1 MNYNSNFV
9 IEIKNAVRAK
19 RREVLLPLSKLNKE
33 IGKVLVREGFL
44 EEIKEE
50 KNMIRA
56 KLKYDKRTPRF
67 SDVTLISKPSLRN
80 YIGNK
85 DILDLERKGRKTIV
99 ISTSQGLMTGK
110 EAYKKGLGGEVLFAI
125 W

>member
-19 RREVLLPLSKLNKE
+19 RREVLLPLSKFNKE

-50 KNMIRA
+50 KNMIMA

-67 SDVTLISKPSLRN
+67 SDVVLISKPSLRS
-80 YIGNK
+80 YIGAK
-85 DILDLERKGRKTIV
+85 EILNLERKGKKTIV

>member
-19 RREVLLPLSKLNKE
+19 RREVLLPLSKFNKE

-67 SDVTLISKPSLRN
+67 SDVVLISKPSLRN
-80 YIGNK
+80 YIGTK
-85 DILDLERKGRKTIV
+85 EILNLERKGKKTIV

>member
-67 SDVTLISKPSLRN
+67 SDVILISKPSLRN
-80 YIGNK
+80 YIGTK
-85 DILDLERKGRKTIV
+85 EILNLERKGKKTIV

>member
-19 RREVLLPLSKLNKE
+19 RREVLLPLSKFNKE

-67 SDVTLISKPSLRN
+67 SDVVLISKPSLRN
-80 YIGNK
+80 YIGTKEIIN
-85 DILDLERKGRKTIV
+85 LERKGKKTIV

>member
-33 IGKVLVREGFL
+33 IGKVLVKEGFL

-50 KNMIRA
+50 KNKIRA

-67 SDVTLISKPSLRN
+67 SDVILISKPSLRN
-80 YIGNK
+80 YIGAK
-85 DILDLERKGRKTIV
+85 EILDIERKGKKTIV

>member
-9 IEIKNAVRAK
+9 IGIKNAVRAK
-19 RREVLLPLSKLNKE
+19 RREISWPLSKLNKE
-33 IGKVLVREGFL
+33 IGKVLVKEGFL

-50 KNMIRA
+50 KNMLKA

-67 SDVTLISKPSLRN
+67 SDVVLISKPSLRN
-80 YIGNK
+80 YIGSK
-85 DILDLERKGRKTIV
+85 EILNIERKGKKTII